1 LELSAKNWKLEEW
14 DCIVPKMK
22 AERTFQQ
29 DRIVKFLDLRK
40 VVKIIETFLKIQI
53 LIDKLFQTKFSFQ
66 KLMKNSE
73 NLNFPHSPNTKNI

>member
-14 DCIVPKMK
+14 DCIVPKMN
-22 AERTFQQ
+22 AESSSERTSQQ

-53 LIDKLFQTKFSFQ
+53 LIDKFW
-66 KLMKNSE
+66 
-73 NLNFPHSPNTKNI
+73 